1 MDMTIKLDDI
11 VFVYGAL
18 RSGTTVFR
26 LMLDAHPDIANPGE
40 MDFLF
45 DALVEDRS
53 RPGGWRY
60 DEDHLL
66 NDRIFR
72 ASGLSLDANLDGLG
86 QLNGFLDQLR
96 SRYPG
101 VVLSINVH
109 RNAGRLMKVLPG
121 ARLIHI
127 LRDPR
132 DVARSSVVMGW
143 AGTLYHGV
151 GHWIATER
159 EWDAAVA
166 GNAPERVLTL
176 SYEGLFADTAACL
189 EDVCDFCDLAYDPAM
204 LRYHENSTYAAPDPS
219 LVQQWK
225 RKCDPEEIA
234 LLEARA
240 SDLMVARGYELAGPV
255 RRLGAL
261 EKKRLDVTNKLAVWR
276 KGARVYGARD
286 YWAEK
291 ITRRLGLTARHKTI
305 RRRMQDVETSRL
317 K

>member
-1 MDMTIKLDDI
+1 MNIRLDDI
-11 VFVYGAL
+11 VFVFGAL

-45 DALVEDRS
+45 DALLEDS
-53 RPGGWRY
+53 SQPGGWRY
-60 DEDHLL
+60 DDEQLRS
-66 NDRIFR
+66 DRIFR
-72 ASGLSLDANLDGLG
+72 ASGLMIDPERKGLL
-86 QLNGFLDQLR
+86 QLTGFFEQMR
-96 SRYPG
+96 ARQPSA
-101 VVLSINVH
+101 VLSINIH

-121 ARLIHI
+121 ARIVHL

-132 DVARSSVVMGW
+132 DVARSSVAMGW

-166 GNAPERVLTL
+166 AHQPEHVLTL
-176 SYEGLFADTAACL
+176 SYEGLFADTATRL
-189 EDVCDFCDLAYDPAM
+189 EEVCAFCDLRYDPAM
-204 LRYHENSTYAAPDPS
+204 LNYHETSTYAAPDPS

-225 RKCDPEEIA
+225 RKCDPEEIS

-240 SDLMVARGYELAGPV
+240 GALMAARGYDLAGPL
-255 RRLGAL
+255 RSLGTVERA
-261 EKKRLDVTNKLAVWR
+261 RLDLTNKLAVWR
-276 KGARVYGARD
+276 MGAQIYGAKD

-291 ITRRLGLTARHKTI
+291 VTRRLGLIARHKAI
-305 RRRMQDVETSRL
+305 RSRMQAVETARL

>member
-1 MDMTIKLDDI
+1 MTIRLDDI
-11 VFVYGAL
+11 VFVFGAL

-45 DALVEDRS
+45 DALVEDAAQ
-53 RPGGWRY
+53 PGGWRY
-60 DEDHLL
+60 DRDRLL

-72 ASGLSLDANLDGLG
+72 ASGLTLDPDKAGLH
-86 QLNGFLDQLR
+86 QLEGFFNQLR
-96 SRYPG
+96 ARETG
-101 VVLSINVH
+101 VILSINLH
-109 RNAGRLMKVLPG
+109 RNAGRLMKILPG
-121 ARLIHI
+121 ARIVHI

-132 DVARSSVVMGW
+132 DVARSSVAMGW

-166 GNAPERVLTL
+166 RHAPEHVLTL
-176 SYEGLFADTAACL
+176 TYEGLFADTAARL
-189 EDVCDFCDLAYDPAM
+189 EEVCAFCGLPYDPAM
-204 LRYHENSTYAAPDPS
+204 LSYHENSTYAAPDPS

-225 RKCDPEEIA
+225 RKCDPDEIA

-240 SDLMVARGYELAGPV
+240 GDLMTARGYALAGPV
-255 RRLGAL
+255 RKLGAL
-261 EKKRLDVTNKLAVWR
+261 ERLRLDLTNKQAVWR
-276 KGARVYGARD
+276 KGARIYGAKD

-291 ITRRLGLTARHKTI
+291 VTRRLGMSKLHKSI
-305 RRRMQDVETSRL
+305 RRRMQDVETARL